1 MDTSGSAYALTLP
14 ASPSIGDE
22 VTILDQK
29 RTFDTNNLTINRN
42 GENIQG
48 AASNLVVS
56 TVASGFTLVYSGD
69 ATAGWLKKHVG

>member
-1 MDTSGSAYALTLP
+1 M
-14 ASPSIGDE
+14 
-22 VTILDQK
+22 TILDQK

-56 TVASGFTLVYSGD
+56 TEASGFTLVYSGD